1 MTDDYP
7 TQPRGLRRAKSETF
21 EDLRDMGE
29 RVAVLETTTGAHDDA
44 LAELGKKRPTPW
56 TSIVLMVAAI
66 LFPIGSLIFAAG
78 HYPDRGEFEDA
89 KNRGEQRMEDLRKDL
104 AEVQREQVRAR
115 TQTDALV
122 DSQTRVEKKLDV
134 VISSHRR

>member
-1 MTDDYP
+1 MSEDYL
-7 TQPRGLRRAKSETF
+7 TVPRGFRRAKSETF

-29 RVAVLETTTGAHDDA
+29 RVAAVETTTEAHAGA

-56 TSIVLMVAAI
+56 PAIVGMVLAV

-78 HYPDRGEFEDA
+78 RYPDRTEFEDA
-89 KNRGEQRMEDLRKDL
+89 KDRGEQRMEDLRKDL

-115 TQTDALV
+115 TQVDALV
-122 DSQTRVEKKLDV
+122 DSQSRVEKKLDV